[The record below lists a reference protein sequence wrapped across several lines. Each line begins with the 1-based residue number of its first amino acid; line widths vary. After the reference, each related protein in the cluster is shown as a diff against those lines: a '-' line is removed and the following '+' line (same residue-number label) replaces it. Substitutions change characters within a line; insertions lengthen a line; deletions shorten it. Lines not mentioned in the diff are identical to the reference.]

1 VPRPISPLSAAFRLL
16 ALIRGSEPMTDVEF
30 DACVDSLVDLLERAN
45 DEKYQL
51 TAEDAQG
58 DLEKES

>member
-16 ALIRGSEPMTDVEF
+16 ALIRGSQPMTDVEF
-30 DACVDSLVDLLERAN
+30 DACVDSLVGLLERAN

-51 TAEDAQG
+51 LAEDTSAE
-58 DLEKES
+58 LEKEP